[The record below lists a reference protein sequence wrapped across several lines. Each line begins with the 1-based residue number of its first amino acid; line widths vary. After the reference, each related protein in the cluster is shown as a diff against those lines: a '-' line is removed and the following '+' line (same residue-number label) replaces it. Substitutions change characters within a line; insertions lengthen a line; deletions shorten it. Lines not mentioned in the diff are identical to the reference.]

1 MSNHVIRSGDR
12 AAFLAGLRELIDFLT
27 AHPDV
32 VVPRHASLVVLVDA
46 TDSAARLDGVQ
57 SVAAPLSVPAED
69 IGRGYFGARRD
80 FGPIS
85 YGVVGVPPEERQ

>member
-1 MSNHVIRSGDR
+1 MSDYVIRSGDR

-27 AHPDV
+27 INPAV
-32 VVPRHASLVVLVDA
+32 LVPRHASIVVLVDA
-46 TDSAARLDGVQ
+46 SDSAARLDGVE
-57 SVAAPLSVPAED
+57 SAAAPLGAPAED

-85 YGVVGVPPEERQ
+85 YGVVAVPPEERQ